1 MDLYVE
7 TEKVKTHQSAG
18 KGGGRGGRA
27 GQTDRQVVLAPQQ
40 TDSGKMEVGIIK
52 DPATPVPALW

>member
-7 TEKVKTHQSAG
+7 TEKVG
-18 KGGGRGGRA
+18 KVGGGERGGRA